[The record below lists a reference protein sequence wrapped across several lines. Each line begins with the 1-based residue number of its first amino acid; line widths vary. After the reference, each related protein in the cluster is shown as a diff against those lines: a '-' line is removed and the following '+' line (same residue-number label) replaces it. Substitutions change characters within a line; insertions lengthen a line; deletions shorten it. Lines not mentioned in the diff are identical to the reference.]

1 MDVFPALVGKDK
13 QYIVDRLN
21 AYNNKEEV
29 GSMSSTMWG
38 QAAML
43 SDAEIDTIGEFVQ
56 AGFPK

>member
-1 MDVFPALVGKDK
+1 MCRY
-13 QYIVDRLN
+13 QLN
-21 AYNNKEEV
+21 AYKNKEEV

>member
-1 MDVFPALVGKDK
+1 
-13 QYIVDRLN
+13 
-21 AYNNKEEV
+21 
-29 GSMSSTMWG
+29 MSSTMWG